1 MTCPG
6 ACAAAITTTIGA
18 AGCTVARPPNRS
30 VRPAR
35 ANIASGRGS
44 HICMV
49 NAHPAAT
56 AGAMAFVCGRV
67 SKRVLGYTI
76 AFAAA
81 SAACAAILAR
91 GAVGRT
97 NCGSVFRYRAC
108 ALGACYGNGVVARQF
123 LRVILRAI
131 RTASTAAAADPVCAA
146 AAEPHLDA
154 FCFAVHGQRAGACNF
169 VLRIGLPAQRVA
181 FGRMGSVVGNRCFST
196 AADHSV
202 ENHKITLYPYTQAGT
217 RM

>member
-1 MTCPG
+1 
-6 ACAAAITTTIGA
+6 
-18 AGCTVARPPNRS
+18 
-30 VRPAR
+30 
-35 ANIASGRGS
+35 
-44 HICMV
+44 MV
-49 NAHPAAT
+49 NAHPATT

-76 AFAAA
+76 AFAASA
-81 SAACAAILAR
+81 AACAAILAR

-97 NCGSVFRYRAC
+97 KCGSIFRYRAD
-108 ALGACYGNGVVARQF
+108 ALGACYGNGIIAGQLLCVV
-123 LRVILRAI
+123 LRAI
-131 RTASTAAAADPVCAA
+131 CATAAAAADPVRPA

-181 FGRMGSVVGNRCFST
+181 FGRMGSAVGNRCFST

-202 ENHKITLYPYTQAGT
+202 ENHKITLYPYAQAGT

>member
-1 MTCPG
+1 
-6 ACAAAITTTIGA
+6 
-18 AGCTVARPPNRS
+18 
-30 VRPAR
+30 
-35 ANIASGRGS
+35 
-44 HICMV
+44 MV
-49 NAHPAAT
+49 NAHPATT

-76 AFAAA
+76 AFAASA
-81 SAACAAILAR
+81 AACAAILAR

-97 NCGSVFRYRAC
+97 KCGSIFRYRAD
-108 ALGACYGNGVVARQF
+108 ASRTGYGNGIIAGQLLCVV
-123 LRVILRAI
+123 LRAI
-131 RTASTAAAADPVCAA
+131 CAATAAAAADPVRPA

-169 VLRIGLPAQRVA
+169 VLRICLPAQCIA
-181 FGRMGSVVGNRCFST
+181 FGRMGSTVCNCRLPT

-202 ENHKITLYPYTQAGT
+202 ENHKITLYPYAQAGT